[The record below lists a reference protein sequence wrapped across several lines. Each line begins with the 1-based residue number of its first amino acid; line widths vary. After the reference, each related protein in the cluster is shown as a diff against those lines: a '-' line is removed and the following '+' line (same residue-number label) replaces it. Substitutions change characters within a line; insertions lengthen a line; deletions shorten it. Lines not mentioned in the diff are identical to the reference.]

1 MAVASARATSA
12 ATNDGCGWLEAETVA
27 SAAAQARYEDVWLAE
42 HARGVPCAL
51 AAYRDSERHDEA
63 SRRAGVADP
72 FTQAT
77 PTIRSSLYKPRLGQQ
92 ASYLAPVQ
100 YQTPLPLCLTPL
112 PCSPTPL
119 PCSLTPLPCSPTPL
133 PCLLAC
139 SPLLRSM
146 IPSSPNPYQP
156 HYRALPSDPIPSFL
170 PYSTEYL
177 PTLYLKCACH
187 KHNDILLRPLRRLTY
202 VMYVSFVVVNLL
214 NRLS

>member
-1 MAVASARATSA
+1 MAEASARATSA

-27 SAAAQARYEDVWLAE
+27 SAAAEVRYEDVWLAE
-42 HARGVPCAL
+42 HAREVPCAL

-63 SRRAGVADP
+63 PRRAGVADP

-77 PTIRSSLYKPRLGQQ
+77 PTIRSLCKPRLGQQ
-92 ASYLAPVQ
+92 ASWGLPGTGTVPDPV
-100 YQTPLPLCLTPL
+100 TAVSDPITVLSDPIT
-112 PCSPTPL
+112 
-119 PCSLTPLPCSPTPL
+119 
-133 PCLLAC
+133 LLAC
-139 SPLLRSM
+139 SPLPVLRSM

-170 PYSTEYL
+170 AYSTEYL

-187 KHNDILLRPLRRLTY
+187 KHNDILLRSLRRLTY

>member
-1 MAVASARATSA
+1 MMVADGWKRRPWLLRRRRYGMRTS
-12 ATNDGCGWLEAETVA
+12 GWLNMRV
-27 SAAAQARYEDVWLAE
+27 RC
-42 HARGVPCAL
+42 HAL
-51 AAYRDSERHDEA
+51 
-63 SRRAGVADP
+63 SRRTEIVSD
-72 FTQAT
+72 TT
-77 PTIRSSLYKPRLGQQ
+77 RLPGAPEWRIPSHKQLQ
-92 ASYLAPVQ
+92 PSGHFVNLGWDSRRPGAYLAPVQ

-170 PYSTEYL
+170 SYSTGYL

-187 KHNDILLRPLRRLTY
+187 KHNDVLLRPLRRLN
-202 VMYVSFVVVNLL
+202 VSFVVVN
-214 NRLS
+214 